1 MSQSCPI
8 CHEPWTKK
16 ISNSVNN
23 PNRVYNTCLNCYQ
36 EKPGSEWWCWDGEN
50 PSALKISIV
59 KKSIQ
64 DRKRKEG
71 GIPNSEFK
79 KRKKEGESSWTQL
92 PPPDPKRRK
101 FDIVDS
107 DDSVSPQLPR
117 TATDIT
123 LERQELQLE
132 EYNRNLV
139 EVKEILTRIE
149 KIIMGEGN
157 LSQ

>member
-1 MSQSCPI
+1 MSNCPI
-8 CHEPWTKK
+8 CNEPWTKK

-23 PNRVYNTCLNCYQ
+23 PNKVYNTCLNCYQ

-59 KKSIQ
+59 RKSIQ

-71 GIPNSEFK
+71 GGIPNSEFKK

-92 PPPDPKRRK
+92 PPEPKKRK

-107 DDSVSPQLPR
+107 DDSPVIPR
-117 TATDIT
+117 TSTDIT

-132 EYNRNLV
+132 EYNKNLM
-139 EVKEILTRIE
+139 EVKEILERIE
-149 KIIMGEGN
+149 MILKKEG